1 METKSGET
9 ETTDDRNSLL
19 STNDTLREAY
29 NAYSPE
35 HKAVVIRL
43 ASFLLRGNEMQ
54 NTTYV
59 PKRLRRELRSP

>member
-19 STNDTLREAY
+19 SANDTLREAY
-29 NAYSPE
+29 NAHSREY
-35 HKAVVIRL
+35 KAVVFRL
-43 ASFLLRGNEMQ
+43 ASFLLRGNGMQ
-54 NTTYV
+54 NTAYV